1 MDEESLR
8 QHFLVQ
14 LNGQY
19 EGNATGETFNYE
31 GKTDIL
37 VRDRDRN
44 LFIGECKFWKGAQH
58 LCETIDQILGYA
70 SWRDTKTAILIF
82 NRNRDLTKVLAQ
94 ISPAVRSHP
103 SFVREI
109 TYGGETDF
117 RFVLH
122 HRDDNERELTL
133 TVLVFDIPA

>member
-19 EGNATGETFNYE
+19 EGGATGETFNYE

-37 VRDRDRN
+37 VRDGDRN
-44 LFIGECKFWKGAQH
+44 LFIDECKFWKGAAR
-58 LCETIDQILGYA
+58 LAETIDQILGYA
-70 SWRDTKTAILIF
+70 SWRDTKTAILLF
-82 NRNRDLTKVLAQ
+82 NRNRGLTKVLAQ
-94 ISPAVRSHP
+94 IQPTVSAHP
-103 SFVREI
+103 NFVREI
-109 TYGGETDF
+109 PYGGETDF

-122 HRDDNERELTL
+122 HRDDPERQLTL
-133 TVLVFDIPA
+133 TILVFDVPA